1 MPETFDAVSGQM
13 YPTPQYV
20 TRESEIDDRKQV
32 LNLGTWPVPVTA
44 WSVAETSGYAANDW
58 AGSPYALRENEPAK
72 VAESQAKESQISTG
86 FIDRILSSLETAA
99 ITTHRVQGLAE
110 QFMDDWNLRPRETQ
124 PGATVRG
131 ELPAPNVTHYNSP
144 TIQAGM
150 NQKMEQ
156 VRQAAES
163 LWGQVKG
170 MFNLDYEPEKSPS
183 PVPTVKQTGWSLAV
197 HPILLAV
204 IVLIII
210 ASK

>member
-86 FIDRILSSLETAA
+86 FIDRILSSLEMAA

-170 MFNLDYEPEKSPS
+170 MFNLDYEPEAEPA
-183 PVPTVKQTGWSLAV
+183 PQTTVQQKTMS
-197 HPILLAV
+197 PILLLAG
-204 IVLIII
+204 IGILILI